1 MVVTTRSPGSVL
13 LWVLPC
19 VLLAGCAGEA
29 RHEKALNTG
38 HSIDFSEQK
47 PDGFADW
54 SDTPSAY
61 RVGPGDKL
69 KIKFLLTQELDEG
82 VTVTPDGYIGV
93 RAAGG
98 QVKVEGRTL
107 PEIEGS
113 VRSAVRKVVASQ
125 PVTVSLEEAVSS
137 KIYVGGAVERP
148 GSYRITD
155 LQVGSLEALL
165 LAGGLTTEAR
175 LGQVAVIRRGP
186 EGKPMLRTIDVR
198 DIIQT
203 GGTADVPLR
212 SGDVL
217 YVPRSSIAE
226 LNLWVNQFIEGVV
239 PFQRSFN
246 YTIGS
251 YRTTTG
257 GFIP

>member
-1 MVVTTRSPGSVL
+1 MVVTTRSAGAVL
-13 LWVLPC
+13 LCL
-19 VLLAGCAGEA
+19 LLAGCASQARNEA
-29 RHEKALNTG
+29 PLDTG
-38 HSIDFSEQK
+38 HGIDFTERK
-47 PDGFADW
+47 PEGFAEW

-69 KIKFLLTQELDEG
+69 KVKFLLTQEMDEE
-82 VTVTPDGYIGV
+82 VTVTPDGFIGL

-107 PEIEGS
+107 PGIEGAI
-113 VRSAVRKVVASQ
+113 RAAARKTVASQ
-125 PVTVSLEEAVSS
+125 PVAVSLEEAVSS
-137 KIYVGGAVERP
+137 KIYVGGAVARP
-148 GSYRITD
+148 GAYRISD

-165 LAGGLTTEAR
+165 LAGGLSNEAR

-203 GGTADVPLR
+203 GGATDIPLR
-212 SGDVL
+212 AGDVL

-226 LNLWVNQFIEGVV
+226 LNLWVQQFIEGVV

-246 YTIGS
+246 YTIGA

>member
-1 MVVTTRSPGSVL
+1 MVVMTRCAGAVL
-13 LWVLPC
+13 LC
-19 VLLAGCAGEA
+19 VLLAGCAGSA
-29 RHEKALNTG
+29 RNERPLDTG
-38 HSIDFSEQK
+38 HNIDFAERR
-47 PDGFADW
+47 PEGFAEW

-69 KIKFLLTQELDEG
+69 KVKFLLTQEMDEE
-82 VTVTPDGYIGV
+82 VTVTPDGFIGL

-98 QVKVEGRTL
+98 QVRVEGRTL
-107 PEIEGS
+107 PEIEGAI
-113 VRSAVRKVVASQ
+113 RAAARKTVAAQ
-125 PVTVSLEEAVSS
+125 PVAVSLEDAVSS
-137 KIYVGGAVERP
+137 KIYVGGAVARP
-148 GSYRITD
+148 GSYRISD

-165 LAGGLTTEAR
+165 LAGGLSNEAR

-212 SGDVL
+212 AGDVL

-226 LNLWVNQFIEGVV
+226 LNLWVQQFIEGVV

-246 YTIGS
+246 YTVGS